1 MALLFLLL
9 HGMESVANQITDSNI
24 LSLSRENNLRGCDQF
39 YNKYTPVMCGT
50 ICTHTADKSMAD
62 EILIDLFIRLKNEAV
77 VQKINFTLCVYIL
90 PYTYNNIRKE
100 LKKRRINYTIRPN
113 VGKLQSA
120 CSFWFRV
127 YPGICNTER
136 CLNRSRIIKT
146 NNRNNQEE

>member
-1 MALLFLLL
+1 
-9 HGMESVANQITDSNI
+9 MESVANQIPDSNI
-24 LSLSRENNLRGCDQF
+24 LSLIREKNLRGRELLYD
-39 YNKYTPVMCGT
+39 KYAPVMYGI

-77 VQKINFTLCVYIL
+77 VQKISFTLCVCIL
-90 PYTYNNIRKE
+90 RYAYNNIRKE